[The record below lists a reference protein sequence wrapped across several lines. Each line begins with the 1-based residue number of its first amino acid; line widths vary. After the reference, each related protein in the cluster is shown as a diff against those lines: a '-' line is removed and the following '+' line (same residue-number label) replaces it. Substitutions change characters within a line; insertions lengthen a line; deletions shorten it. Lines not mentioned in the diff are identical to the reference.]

1 MFFSHFQVSELAE
14 IQGMKMLL
22 YILSLLYPVY
32 ADGQPRYSVIINE
45 IMAAPAPQI
54 GLPNYEWIEV
64 LNTGEQPVDLRA
76 WRLGDN
82 TTISGLF
89 PDFILAPK
97 QYLILCASSARAA
110 MQAFGDVL
118 VVPSFPSL
126 DNAGEQLYLIS
137 PDGRVIHSIRYADT
151 WHDNSL
157 KKEGGWT
164 LEMIDSRNP
173 CTGQTNWR
181 SSISS
186 TGGTPGKMN
195 SIAGQNTDQIPPVPL
210 RTYSASSKDLVVV
223 FSEPLDSNT
232 AVTLSNYQLSPG
244 GTIIKAMCRPPLFEE
259 VELETAHQLDSLLVY
274 ELLIQGVQDCAQNQ
288 LADLHSIK
296 TGIASAPAAAKP
308 VINEILFNPRPNGD
322 DYVELLN
329 QGPQILDASR
339 LYLANRNTAG
349 AIGIPVRLTATP
361 YALFPGEYLVATA
374 NAQTLRSQYFVKN
387 PLNVLELSLP
397 SFPDDKGT
405 VILMDQQGL
414 ILDEVRYSKDWHF
427 KLIADPDG
435 VALERIDPNGVSSS
449 SGNWHS
455 AASTVGYG
463 TPTYRN
469 SQFMSTPE
477 MNAEIDIDP
486 KIFSPDND
494 GFNDLTRISYRTT
507 TTGLMGNVFIFDL
520 NGRLVQHLVKN
531 ELLSITGYWNWNG
544 TDERQRLLPAGRYII
559 EVEIFTLQGQ
569 KRRIRKVAV
578 LAKKAN

>member
-1 MFFSHFQVSELAE
+1 MFFSHFQVSALAE

-22 YILSLLYPVY
+22 YILSLLYPVC
-32 ADGQPRYSVIINE
+32 AAGQPRYSVIINE
-45 IMAAPAPQI
+45 IMADPAPQI
-54 GLPNYEWIEV
+54 ELPNYEWIEIF
-64 LNTGEQPVDLRA
+64 NTSEQPVNLRA

-89 PDFILAPK
+89 PDVTLAPK

-126 DNAGEQLYLIS
+126 DNAGEQLYLLS
-137 PDGRVIHSIRYADT
+137 SDGRVIHAVRYT
-151 WHDNSL
+151 ENWHDNSL

-173 CTGQTNWR
+173 CSGQANWR

-195 SIAGQNTDQIPPVPL
+195 SIAGQNTDRTPPVPL
-210 RTYSASSKDLVVV
+210 RTYSVSSKDLVVL
-223 FSEPLDSNT
+223 FNEPLDSSA
-232 AVTLSNYQLSPG
+232 AVALSNYQLSSG
-244 GTIIKAMCRPPLFEE
+244 GIIIKATCRPPLFEE
-259 VELETAHQLDSLLVY
+259 VELEMAHQLDSLLVY
-274 ELLIQGVQDCAQNQ
+274 ELRIQGVQDCAQNQ
-288 LADLHSIK
+288 QPDPHSIK
-296 TGIASAPAAAKP
+296 AGIASPPAATKP
-308 VINEILFNPRPNGD
+308 VINEILFNPRPNGY

-329 QGPQILDASR
+329 RGPQIIDASQ

-349 AIGIPVRLTATP
+349 AVGIPVRLTATP
-361 YALFPGEYLVATA
+361 YALFPGEHLVATP
-374 NAQTLRSQYFVKN
+374 NAQTLYSQYFVKD
-387 PLNVLELSLP
+387 PANVLELSLP
-397 SFPDDKGT
+397 SYPDDKGT

-414 ILDEVRYSKDWHF
+414 ILDEVHYSKDWHF

-449 SGNWHS
+449 PDNWHS
-455 AASTVGYG
+455 AASTAGYG

-469 SQFMSTPE
+469 SQFMTTAE
-477 MNAEIDIDP
+477 MNTEIDLYP
-486 KIFSPDND
+486 KVFSPDND
-494 GFNDLTRISYRTT
+494 GFNDLMRISYRTT
-507 TTGLMGNVFIFDL
+507 TAGLMGNVFIFDL
-520 NGRLVQHLVKN
+520 NGRLVKHLVKN
-531 ELLSITGYWNWNG
+531 ELLSVAGYWNWNG
-544 TDERQRLLPAGRYII
+544 KDEHQQLLPAARYII

-578 LAKKAN
+578 LAKKVN